1 MKKRGSFTQPETSG
15 QNFFNGLQRS
25 LRPITKPLQQ
35 LRCTCSS
42 YLHQWLPWEDVS
54 TSLRTRSTA
63 IRQSTTST
71 RPSTGLYFISRHTP
85 FNQTQIA
92 TVLAILLLTAA
103 LGQRFYNQPTLAVET
118 LAPETLRAPAA
129 VSLVDRQTTEAN
141 RQAARTGAVQ
151 VLRLD
156 ETITDQARQ
165 SLELQLQQIGA
176 ARQKVAAEPILPA
189 TNLSEATQTYLYRS
203 NDQEWETV
211 WSLAQR
217 ADVTTDRLQQPTQ
230 TGALQA
236 QLSALSTEQ
245 ATALGELVD
254 YRQRTSLQS
263 LRAVGAQV
271 QAHRLQYAA
280 AQAQLA
286 AASEVSE
293 VRLFS
298 GLLTLSD
305 NDWRNLQRHVR
316 KTQERMLAQ
325 GVVEG
330 LPDDL
335 LRRAVDLQL
344 QATVEGEPLS
354 PTLSKIA
361 ADLLMSTLTPNLIED
376 PERTRQRAQQAVDE
390 VKPVMVSVE
399 AGETIVVRG
408 ETITQRDFVLL
419 DHFELTRR
427 RFNWLGFVG
436 FGLLVVGLSA
446 LFLWVDHAQ
455 SANLR
460 PSDHVL
466 VLFLM
471 LTIAGMAA
479 LQFPTLALPTVGL
492 LIGSFYGTI
501 MAVTV
506 VGILMVLLPAGAN
519 ITTIAVFAGAIAAF
533 VGAWIAPRLRSRE
546 EFALLSAF
554 VGLSQGVSYLLLTLM
569 FNAVSASAWYTLL
582 TTAALQGLFGVAW
595 SIVALGVSPYLE
607 SMFDVITPIRLAE
620 LSNPNRPLLKR
631 LAAEAPGTFQHTM
644 FVANLAEA
652 AARAL
657 NHNVELVRAGT
668 LYHDIGKMHDPQG
681 FIENQMGG
689 PNKHDQIDDP
699 WISADII
706 KRHVT
711 QGLVMARKHRLPK
724 AIQAFIP
731 EHQGDMLISYFY
743 HQAKEKAADD
753 PAITVKEDDFRY
765 VGPIPQSP
773 ETGIVMLADSC
784 EAALRSLNKE
794 ASVAEAYSMVNKILR
809 ARWRDNQLVESCL
822 TRDDMTV
829 IANIFVQ
836 VWQQYNHKRIA
847 YPKGALAPQGR

>member
-1 MKKRGSFTQPETSG
+1 MKKRGFSSQPG
-15 QNFFNGLQRS
+15 ANRRNFLDELRRWLRPTVKLWQQFWQGCQGNLQR
-25 LRPITKPLQQ
+25 
-35 LRCTCSS
+35 
-42 YLHQWLPWEDVS
+42 WLPWEDVS
-54 TSLRTRSTA
+54 TSLRSKNTT

-92 TVLAILLLTAA
+92 TVLSIVLLTAV
-103 LGQRFYNQPTLAVET
+103 LGQRFYNQPTLGVDT
-118 LAPETLRAPAA
+118 LAPETLRAPGA

-156 ETITDQARQ
+156 EATTDQARQ
-165 SLELQLQQIGA
+165 ALELRLQQIDT
-176 ARQKVAAEPILPA
+176 ARQKVASEPILPA
-189 TNLSEATQTYLYRS
+189 ANLSELTQTYLYRS
-203 NDQEWETV
+203 NDQEWNTV

-217 ADVTTDRLQQPTQ
+217 ADLTPQALQQP
-230 TGALQA
+230 LQA
-236 QLSALSTEQ
+236 GSLQTELNALTAEQ
-245 ATALGELVD
+245 RTALRELAD

-271 QAHRLQYAA
+271 QAQRLQYAA
-280 AQAQLA
+280 ALAELSEGANDTDIQLLP
-286 AASEVSE
+286 S
-293 VRLFS
+293 
-298 GLLTLSD
+298 LLTLKAE
-305 NDWRNLQRHVR
+305 DWRALQRQVR
-316 KTQERMLAQ
+316 ATQQRMLTQ
-325 GVVEG
+325 GIVEG
-330 LPDDL
+330 IPDDL
-335 LRRAVDLQL
+335 LRRAIELQIQATQTEGLPPALSKVAVDLL
-344 QATVEGEPLS
+344 T
-354 PTLSKIA
+354 
-361 ADLLMSTLTPNLIED
+361 STLPPNLVED
-376 PERTRQRAQQAVDE
+376 PERTRQRAEQAVEKVD
-390 VKPVMVSVE
+390 PVMVSIE
-399 AGETIVVRG
+399 AGETIVRRG
-408 ETITQRDFVLL
+408 ETITQGDFVLL

-427 RFNWLGFVG
+427 RFNWFGFTSFGILVG
-436 FGLLVVGLSA
+436 GLVA
-446 LFLWVDHAQ
+446 LFLWVDHTQ
-455 SANLR
+455 GANLR

-466 VLFLM
+466 VLVLM
-471 LTIAGMAA
+471 LAIAGMAA
-479 LQFPTLALPTVGL
+479 LHLPTLGLPTVGL
-492 LIGSFYGTI
+492 LIGSFYGII
-501 MAVTV
+501 MAVIV
-506 VGILMVLLPAGAN
+506 VSILVTLLAVGAN
-519 ITTIAVFAGAIAAF
+519 AATTALFAGAIAAF

-554 VGLSQGVSYLLLTLM
+554 VGLSQGVSYLILTLM
-569 FNAVSASAWYTLL
+569 FNAVSASAWYTLF
-582 TTAALQGLFGVAW
+582 TTAALQGLLGVAW
-595 SIVALGVSPYLE
+595 SIVAMGVSPYLE

-689 PNKHDQIDDP
+689 PNKHDQIQDP

-711 QGLVMARKHRLPK
+711 EGLVMARKHRLPK

-743 HQAKEKAADD
+743 HQAKEQAEAD
-753 PAITVKEDDFRY
+753 PTIIIKEEDFRY

-809 ARWRDNQLVESCL
+809 ARWRDNQLIESCL
-822 TRDDMTV
+822 TRDDMSV

-847 YPKGALAPQGR
+847 YPKSALTPQRR